1 MDKEDVVHTLNGI
14 LFSLKKRMKPCH
26 CPNMEGHREMVT
38 LGEGEWQISDREW
51 QICDISFM
59 WILQKKCMIEM
70 NFFAK

>member
-14 LFSLKKRMKPCH
+14 LFGLKKRMKPCH

-59 WILQKKCMIEM
+59 WILQK
-70 NFFAK
+70 NA